1 MEFRLNKGDITLPE
15 DWLDETIYIFKAPEE
30 EGYNVVVNQ
39 NIVPH
44 GIDDEDFLI
53 EQYLLLNEHLTDYR
67 ETSKEKPKS
76 NDPVQIVEYDWQS
89 PEGKA
94 FQINMMVVSDK
105 TLLSFTATSTK
116 EFTDEQKTVVMG
128 IFKSYQK
135 LKKEGN
141 NKNK

>member
-1 MEFRLNKGDITLPE
+1 MNYRLNLGNIKLPE
-15 DWLDETIYIFKAPEE
+15 TWSDETIYIFKAPEE

-44 GIDDEDFLI
+44 GIDGEDFLK
-53 EQYLLLNEHLTDYR
+53 EQYLLLNEHLTDYH

-76 NDPVQIVEYDWQS
+76 NDPVQIVEYDWRS

-94 FQINMMVVSDK
+94 FQINMMVISDN

-116 EFTDEQKTVVMG
+116 EFTAEQKVVVMG

-135 LKKEGN
+135 LKQGGSSK
-141 NKNK
+141 